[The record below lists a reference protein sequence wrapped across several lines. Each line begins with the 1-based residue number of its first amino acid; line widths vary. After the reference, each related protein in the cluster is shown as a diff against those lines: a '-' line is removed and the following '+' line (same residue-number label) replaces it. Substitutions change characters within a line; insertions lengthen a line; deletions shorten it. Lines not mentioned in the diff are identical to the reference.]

1 MNDLHP
7 RALVALFASAG
18 EQLAKCYLPAPL
30 RADATGAADQPK
42 WQMLFPLGTFHNG
55 GWPKEGI
62 TIDPA
67 FCDTMVA
74 NWKKRGNPALP
85 VDYLHRGAFDELP
98 VDQQIASGWIENL
111 EARTDGLWAQVK
123 WTPKARELIAADEYR
138 FLSPEFHLKG
148 IDAHTG
154 KPQGPTLVGAGL
166 LNRPAF
172 QEMPRVAAAAVT
184 TNPVVPK
191 EKVMTKAQ
199 ILALLAKLNIAVAAD
214 ISEDDARAALEK
226 HGDDT
231 SKAAQALKDKDAEA
245 LKAKVTTETNE
256 KALKAQIEELT
267 LDKAKLGV
275 RVAQIEKVNFDA
287 GVDALLKRAASE
299 GRITAAAAQKGV
311 RDLADKMGLTAAT
324 EFVDTFPKGTVASLV
339 VLGHGLPGEGG
350 EPVDLKALQAKY
362 DAELDAVSKADGQ
375 GTQAASKKVNRK
387 PEFAPLFALKSINA
401 KPTADAS

>member
-1 MNDLHP
+1 MNFADKALRASSTE
-7 RALVALFASAG
+7 RALKL
-18 EQLAKCYLPAPL
+18 YLPAPL
-30 RADATGAADQPK
+30 RADATGDAAAPK

-67 FCDTMVA
+67 FCETMVA

-85 VDYLHRGAFDELP
+85 VDYLHRGAFDDLP

-111 EARTDGLWAQVK
+111 EARADGLWAQVK

-172 QEMPRVAAAAVT
+172 QEMPRVAAAAVQ
-184 TNPVVPK
+184 PAVPAAPENFMNK
-191 EKVMTKAQ
+191 SA
-199 ILALLAKLNIAVAAD
+199 IIALLAKAGTV
-214 ISEDDARAALEK
+214 LEPTIT
-226 HGDDT
+226 DE
-231 SKAAQALKDKDAEA
+231 AAQAALTKHFDDIAAAKTAAAAKEAAVLLAKANTDAS
-245 LKAKVTTETNE
+245 E

-275 RVAQIEKVNFDA
+275 RVAQIEKVNFDT

-311 RDLADKMGLTAAT
+311 RELADKLGLTAAT
-324 EFVDTFPKGTVASLV
+324 EFVDTFPKGTVVPLG
-339 VLGHGLPGEGG
+339 VLGHGDVGSGG
-350 EPVDLKALQAKY
+350 QLVDLKALQAKY
-362 DAELDAVSKADGQ
+362 DAELDTVIKADGQ

-387 PEFAPLFALKSINA
+387 PEYAPLFSVKALNA
-401 KPTADAS
+401 APSADAS